1 MATRSSYG
9 KAPGTR
15 KYLGNLQADG
25 GRSNRTALQNAAA
38 KHYTLNRIARGG
50 YSGYGPAATAAMQA
64 TPDTYQFNPDTG
76 VATAGGVTPTTPSTP
91 TTGITAAYEE
101 AAMKLAQALRG
112 VGIDWTRTAG
122 QAYAPPASL
131 IGGTGWKRIQ
141 NMPSLYTL
149 MLQGRAASGQPA
161 PDYLA
166 EIGQFQHTA
175 PAYSTVNYGW

>member
-1 MATRSSYG
+1 MATNIPLSQIMGKMQSRRAMSAGSQHYG
-9 KAPGTR
+9 R
-15 KYLGNLQADG
+15 RRL
-25 GRSNRTALQNAAA
+25 AAG
-38 KHYTLNRIARGG
+38 HL
-50 YSGYGPAATAAMQA
+50 SGYGPATEAAWQT
-64 TPDTYQFNPDTG
+64 TPDTYVPPTAATSGGGGTG
-76 VATAGGVTPTTPSTP
+76 GGGGG
-91 TTGITAAYEE
+91 TGGGGTDITAAYEE

-149 MLQGRAASGQPA
+149 MLQARAAAPSGQPA

-175 PAYSTVNYGW
+175 PAYSGVNYGW